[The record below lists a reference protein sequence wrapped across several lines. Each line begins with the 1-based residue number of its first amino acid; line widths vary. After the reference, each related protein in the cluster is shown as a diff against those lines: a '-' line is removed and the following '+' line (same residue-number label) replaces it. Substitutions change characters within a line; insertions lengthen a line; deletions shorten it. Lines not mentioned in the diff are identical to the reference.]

1 LGAFIANVQVWKGK
15 PDRASKEAVVEAFAR
30 AATGSGEYERAAE
43 GEEGDRSIL
52 VAESDSWIGI
62 YDETLDTQDVGAL
75 DRTAA
80 AISRDLQTWALGI
93 LVHDSDVLM
102 FRLHENGE
110 LIDTYNSNPEYFG
123 RAKAAERRAAAG
135 RAQKWK
141 KLLSPG
147 RKVTQLR
154 EAFKGENVI
163 VDEKLLVVAAL
174 VGIDPD
180 LAVMSHRY
188 LVEDGQP
195 DLLARCSR
203 LSLRRLPLAPEVAA
217 QIHLKPV
224 DSSFERIHPFDGE
237 RWIGESVYLQPSF
250 GCAVPLSRSIGV
262 QLSGN
267 ALDSRVL
274 TVHEQVHCWIHD
286 YGAETWSMGKKLAL
300 LPPPKTHEHVL
311 NGLIPQS
318 AFPPSTPV
326 KKKVPQRL
334 TIQVNLNAQMENQG
348 EGELRLRLTPQ
359 DNPDGGGERIFRYR
373 VVPQPPI
380 NFPAGAR
387 PQDAPALRKLYNE
400 RVLFGMAVIDGDA
413 NRIKH
418 IVPRLESWARR
429 IQPLPTARWI
439 AFSRGELESWEA
451 QGPGVDRSENWRSAI
466 AEFPKSPWVVV
477 AAEPPANGPPV
488 EAFSHPAAPRR
499 DGFSVTQLAPDIL
512 QVGMW
517 ARRIRLTPDREQEL
531 ALELRQTFDTMAVDG
546 GLLQACIGRQDW
558 GPTGGSLR
566 DAATPY
572 EEVLNH
578 FPPHRLASTLPN
590 RLRNF
595 ASELW
600 LGPAMQTALR
610 REEVESVAMLEAIGD
625 AWHLTIRPGRTLAE
639 LESVLEAIR
648 PRRPTTEEVLA
659 MERTQTRT
667 GDG

>member
-1 LGAFIANVQVWKGK
+1 
-15 PDRASKEAVVEAFAR
+15 
-30 AATGSGEYERAAE
+30 
-43 GEEGDRSIL
+43 
-52 VAESDSWIGI
+52 
-62 YDETLDTQDVGAL
+62 
-75 DRTAA
+75 
-80 AISRDLQTWALGI
+80 
-93 LVHDSDVLM
+93 M

-141 KLLSPG
+141 ELLSPG

-154 EAFKGENVI
+154 EAFKGEDVI
-163 VDEKLLVVAAL
+163 VDEKLLAVAAL

-195 DLLARCSR
+195 DLLACCSR

-237 RWIGESVYLQPSF
+237 RWIGESAYLQPSF
-250 GCAVPLSRSIGV
+250 GCAVPLSRSVGV
-262 QLSGN
+262 
-267 ALDSRVL
+267 
-274 TVHEQVHCWIHD
+274 
-286 YGAETWSMGKKLAL
+286 
-300 LPPPKTHEHVL
+300 
-311 NGLIPQS
+311 
-318 AFPPSTPV
+318 
-326 KKKVPQRL
+326 
-334 TIQVNLNAQMENQG
+334 
-348 EGELRLRLTPQ
+348 
-359 DNPDGGGERIFRYR
+359 
-373 VVPQPPI
+373 
-380 NFPAGAR
+380 
-387 PQDAPALRKLYNE
+387 
-400 RVLFGMAVIDGDA
+400 
-413 NRIKH
+413 
-418 IVPRLESWARR
+418 
-429 IQPLPTARWI
+429 
-439 AFSRGELESWEA
+439 
-451 QGPGVDRSENWRSAI
+451 
-466 AEFPKSPWVVV
+466 
-477 AAEPPANGPPV
+477 
-488 EAFSHPAAPRR
+488 
-499 DGFSVTQLAPDIL
+499 
-512 QVGMW
+512 
-517 ARRIRLTPDREQEL
+517 
-531 ALELRQTFDTMAVDG
+531 
-546 GLLQACIGRQDW
+546 QACIGRQDW

-578 FPPHRLASTLPN
+578 FPPHRLASTLPH

-610 REEVESVAMLEAIGD
+610 RDEVESVAMLEAIGN

-667 GDG
+667 GDV